1 MFASRFRQLYTDA
14 ILELLWK
21 QWSSL
26 GVSGHIDSAGNSFI
40 LDPEALL
47 LFSSFFARFDQRL
60 YDLVIEWLQLNGESI
75 NIPRLKAILK
85 KFPFA
90 DKQSLGLMAALVKN
104 KRWQCFAKTLRPKKS
119 SEKQALFLNTDGS
132 GNVFIPHLSE
142 TALLYGYMRN
152 EYVPGNKVV
161 AFDNSTPGTLLLM
174 LRGAFGLSARAE
186 AIITML
192 NMDYCR
198 IQDVADCGKYTW
210 KATSDALEELYLSG
224 IVVTLD
230 GTKRGR
236 SYFLKDAS
244 ALRSLFGIKKVV
256 FPDWCGI
263 FNVLGR
269 IYQIFNNP
277 HIDDVSEKTIIG
289 EVQAAFAGKNSYH
302 LHLCGIPA
310 LARFT
315 PDAIC
320 ELPKIIRSIS

>member
-1 MFASRFRQLYTDA
+1 MFATRFRQVFTDA
-14 ILELLWK
+14 VLELLWR

-26 GVSGHIDSAGNSFI
+26 GVSGHINATGNAYI

-60 YDLVIEWLQLNGESI
+60 YDLVIEWLLLNGESI

-85 KFPFA
+85 KFPIA
-90 DKQSLGLMAALVKN
+90 DKQSLGLMAAYVKI
-104 KRWQCFAKTLRPKKS
+104 KKWQCFAKTLRPKKNS
-119 SEKQALFLNTDGS
+119 NKQALFLNTDGTS
-132 GNVFIPHLSE
+132 NNFIPHLSE
-142 TALLYGYMRN
+142 TALLYGFMRN
-152 EYVPGNKVV
+152 EYAHGNKVV
-161 AFDNSTPGTLLLM
+161 PFDNSTLSTLLLR

-186 AIITML
+186 AILAML

-198 IQDVADCGKYTW
+198 IQDVADCGKYSW
-210 KATSDALEELYLSG
+210 KTASDALDELCLSG

-230 GTKRGR
+230 NTKRGR

-244 ALRSLFGIKKVV
+244 ALRSLFGIKKIV

-263 FNVLGR
+263 FNALGK
-269 IYQIFNNP
+269 IYQIINNP
-277 HIDDVSEKTIIG
+277 HIDDVSEKIIIG
-289 EVQAAFAGKNSYH
+289 DIQAAFTGKGGCH

-315 PDAIC
+315 PESIA